1 MTEAH
6 RSFGSR
12 SNSRSVEWPRPLR
25 RLSGGCQSLSMK
37 RAFWTI
43 VLAAL
48 CVLALHTSV
57 LYLVFPTADAVV
69 VAA

>member
-1 MTEAH
+1 M
-6 RSFGSR
+6 
-12 SNSRSVEWPRPLR
+12 EWPRPLR

-57 LYLVFPTADAVV
+57 LYLVFPTADVVV